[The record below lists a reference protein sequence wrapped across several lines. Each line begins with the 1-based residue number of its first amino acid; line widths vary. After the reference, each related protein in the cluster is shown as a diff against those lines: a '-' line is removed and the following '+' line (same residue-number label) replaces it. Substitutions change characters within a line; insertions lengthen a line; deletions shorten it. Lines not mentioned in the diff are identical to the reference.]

1 MVVVVV
7 GGGAGG
13 GIGGLPHK
21 PEWLSKSKYDL
32 KIKKNKQRKKPNRS
46 RMRQ

>member
-1 MVVVVV
+1 MVVV

-13 GIGGLPHK
+13 GIGGLPHE

-32 KIKKNKQRKKPNRS
+32 KIKKENKEKNPTEVA
-46 RMRQ
+46 